1 MESGSGREKTMERKN
16 RKSGSTIFYLTLT
29 PVQQGTRRKGTCF
42 FCFLLV
48 LFPYVP
54 VRAIETLN
62 PNHSCSDLI
71 EMLNDTITFSI
82 IKLQNIFLMQHFN
95 NLESIILLLLHE

>member
-1 MESGSGREKTMERKN
+1 MERKN
-16 RKSGSTIFYLTLT
+16 GKSGLTILYLTLT
-29 PVQQGTRRKGTCF
+29 PVQQGTRRKSTF

-48 LFPYVP
+48 LFPFVP

-71 EMLNDTITFSI
+71 EMLNDTITFFI
-82 IKLQNIFLMQHFN
+82 IKSQNIFLMQQHFN
-95 NLESIILLLLHE
+95 NLECIILLLLHK

>member
-1 MESGSGREKTMERKN
+1 MKDGERERPIENYGKKERKEWLDN
-16 RKSGSTIFYLTLT
+16 TLPDPHPCT
-29 PVQQGTRRKGTCF
+29 AGNKEKEHV

-71 EMLNDTITFSI
+71 EMLNDTITFFI
-82 IKLQNIFLMQHFN
+82 IKLQFFFN
-95 NLESIILLLLHE
+95 ATTF